1 MWIFYILYSPLK
13 NKFYIGYTGESL
25 DERLRKHN
33 TNHNGFTGG
42 TRDWVIVF
50 WEQHLDKKSA
60 YRREREVKGWK
71 SRIMIEKLIAEK

>member
-1 MWIFYILYSPLK
+1 MWTFYILYSPLK

-25 DERLRKHN
+25 VERLRKHN

-42 TRDWVIVF
+42 AGDWVIVF
-50 WEQHLDKKSA
+50 SELHLDKKSA